1 MNAAEYIGRQ
11 RKRRVLT
18 IGLVALVVLI
28 LLVLVLLLLWW
39 MNREATDASIPEPG
53 TITLPP
59 DNYPD
64 LEAHAVTMAGYDLS
78 AEGKPFILLS
88 DPADNAI
95 AGESHNFTPTP
106 TRLPLVND
114 GRRWFIDYPGESI
127 GCIYRTLIIRESSRE
142 AKELPDNWVQ
152 TDLPDLSQEAIK
164 EWGINY
170 CAPTAAANVA
180 WMLGKRHPTLDPGKI
195 FGLPE
200 NASPSL
206 RANRLVG
213 GEEEPIPDPESLA
226 GLMNT
231 KKEEG
236 TDIMG
241 MMTGFKKYLVKN
253 DSDEWTLNDPEFLKP
268 MPLLDI
274 LRNES
279 VNGSGIIFLLGWGNP
294 EMEDEENEGS
304 ILMVLERNAEQLEPK
319 EPGPPT
325 QEQTKSGSPFT
336 SGATTSEAVGLEL
349 DLVELIADDGGVPG
363 GGTND
368 LGPAKEDIMERLKD
382 VKAGS
387 GDIQL
392 SLAWD
397 NYNDL
402 DLSCTEPDGTVIDFE
417 HRRSPSGGNL
427 DVDMNAA
434 PQSNRP
440 VENIFWPLGQA
451 RRGTYGVY
459 ADYYRRH
466 TSSSEKV
473 EFTLRVVVGEEEQFF
488 KAKLPPKS
496 GRTLVHTFEY
506 K

>member
-11 RKRRVLT
+11 RKRSLT

-28 LLVLVLLLLWW
+28 LLVLVLLLLWR

-53 TITLPP
+53 TKTLPP

-114 GRRWFIDYPGESI
+114 GRRWFIDYPGKSI
-127 GCIYRTLIIRESSRE
+127 GCIYHTLIIRESSRE

-152 TDLPDLSQEAIK
+152 TDLPDLSQKAIE

-180 WMLGKRHPTLDPGKI
+180 WMLGRRLPALDPGKV

-200 NASPSL
+200 NADLSL
-206 RANRLVG
+206 RANMLVG
-213 GEEEPIPDPESLA
+213 GEKDPIPDADSLA

-231 KKEEG
+231 KKEKG
-236 TDIMG
+236 TDIG
-241 MMTGFKKYLVKN
+241 GIMTGFEKYLVKN
-253 DSDEWTLNDPEFLKP
+253 DSGEWTLNDPELLKP

-274 LRNES
+274 LRSES
-279 VNGSGIIFLLGWGNP
+279 VNGSGIIFLLRWGNP
-294 EMEDEENEGS
+294 EMENVENRGS
-304 ILMVLERNAEQLEPK
+304 MLAVLERHAEQPDT
-319 EPGPPT
+319 P
-325 QEQTKSGSPFT
+325 EQQQTESRKPV
-336 SGATTSEAVGLEL
+336 TSEEMREGDGELEL
-349 DLVELIADDGGVPG
+349 AEVIAGGGGEPG
-363 GGTND
+363 GGVND
-368 LGPAKEDIMERLKD
+368 FGLIKEDIMERLKD

-392 SLAWD
+392 SLAWN

-427 DVDMNAA
+427 DVDMNAT
-434 PQSNRP
+434 PQSKRP

-451 RRGTYGVY
+451 RRGKYQVH
-459 ADYYRRH
+459 ANYYRRH
-466 TSSSEKV
+466 TSSREKI
-473 EFTLRVVVGEEEQFF
+473 EFTLRVVLGKKEQFF

-496 GRTLVHTFEY
+496 GRVLIHTFEY

>member
-1 MNAAEYIGRQ
+1 MNAAEHIGRQ
-11 RKRRVLT
+11 RKRSLT

-28 LLVLVLLLLWW
+28 LLVHVLLLLWW

-106 TRLPLVND
+106 TRLPLLND

-206 RANRLVG
+206 RANMLVG

-236 TDIMG
+236 TDIRG
-241 MMTGFKKYLVKN
+241 IMTGFKKYLVKN
-253 DSDEWTLNDPEFLKP
+253 DSDEWTLNDPKFLKP

-279 VNGSGIIFLLGWGNP
+279 VNGSGIIFLLRWGNP

-368 LGPAKEDIMERLKD
+368 LGPAKEDIIERLKD

-451 RRGTYGVY
+451 RRGTYVVH
-459 ADYYRRH
+459 ADDYRRH
-466 TSSSEKV
+466 TAASEKV
-473 EFTLRVVVGEEEQFF
+473 EFTLRVVVGEEEQLF

>member
-1 MNAAEYIGRQ
+1 MNAQDYIQRQ
-11 RKRRVLT
+11 RKRRNRT
-18 IGLVALVVLI
+18 IGLIVVAMLA
-28 LLVLVLLLLWW
+28 LLAIVIFLFWI
-39 MNREATDASIPEPG
+39 NRELASASIPEPG
-53 TITLPP
+53 TTTPPP
-59 DNYPD
+59 DQYPEV
-64 LEAHAVTMAGYDLS
+64 EAHAVTMAGYDLS
-78 AEGKPFILLS
+78 NKDRPFILLS

-95 AGESHNFTPTP
+95 VGESHNFTPTP

-114 GRRWFIDYPGESI
+114 GRRWFIDYPGKSI
-127 GCIYRTLIIRESSRE
+127 GCIYRTLIIRKSSRE
-142 AKELPDNWVQ
+142 AKDLPDHWVQ
-152 TDLPDLSQEAIK
+152 ADLPDLSQNAIE
-164 EWGINY
+164 EWGVNY

-180 WMLGKRHPTLDPGKI
+180 WMLGGRHPNLDPGKI

-241 MMTGFKKYLVKN
+241 IMTGFKKYLVKN
-253 DSDEWTLNDPEFLKP
+253 DSDEWTLNDPKFLKP

-336 SGATTSEAVGLEL
+336 SEATTGEAVGLEL

-387 GDIQL
+387 GGIQL

-466 TSSSEKV
+466 TDSSEKV
-473 EFTLRVVVGEEEQFF
+473 EFTLRVVVGEEEQLF